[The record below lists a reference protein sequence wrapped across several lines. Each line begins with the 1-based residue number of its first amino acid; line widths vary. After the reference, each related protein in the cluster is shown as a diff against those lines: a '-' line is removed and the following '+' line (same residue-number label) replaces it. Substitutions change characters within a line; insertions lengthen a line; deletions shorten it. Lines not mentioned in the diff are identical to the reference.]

1 MLHRML
7 VGLRVYTHQHKCM
20 RFASVPKTDN
30 HMSKSCKNQV
40 DAPKVNLAKWVVIP
54 RKEINTS

>member
-20 RFASVPKTDN
+20 RFASVLKRDN
-30 HMSKSCKNQV
+30 HMPKSCKNQV
-40 DAPKVNLAKWVVIP
+40 DATKVKLEKWVGTLG
-54 RKEINTS
+54 K

>member
-20 RFASVPKTDN
+20 RFVLVLKTDN

-40 DAPKVNLAKWVVIP
+40 DAPKVNLAKWVVILG
-54 RKEINTS
+54 KYLNTR